1 MIEVSCIYTHYNGRY
16 MNMVFIKYEKFM
28 KIILQKRM
36 IVIKIMKLKTIQKLF
51 QFYILS
57 LLTSNNITTIYSI
70 YNFKKNNIIF
80 GISTQKIW
88 KYLSLSKGYDII
100 PIEKNS
106 TRNPLLSQEPKRET
120 GMKKTKKFMK
130 ILFYYYDRNY
140 INDPMIIIDNYI
152 SRMIFLTNVE
162 KIIKYE
168 KQIYLLSCIKSFNN
182 DIYNNIKKFL

>member
-1 MIEVSCIYTHYNGRY
+1 
-16 MNMVFIKYEKFM
+16 MVFIKYEKFM

>member
-1 MIEVSCIYTHYNGRY
+1 
-16 MNMVFIKYEKFM
+16 MNIVFIKYEKFM

-36 IVIKIMKLKTIQKLF
+36 IVIKIIKLKTIQKLF

-120 GMKKTKKFMK
+120 GMKKMKKFMK
-130 ILFYYYDRNY
+130 MLYYYYDKNY
-140 INDPMIIIDNYI
+140 INDPVIIIDNYI
-152 SRMIFLTNVE
+152 SRMISLTNVE